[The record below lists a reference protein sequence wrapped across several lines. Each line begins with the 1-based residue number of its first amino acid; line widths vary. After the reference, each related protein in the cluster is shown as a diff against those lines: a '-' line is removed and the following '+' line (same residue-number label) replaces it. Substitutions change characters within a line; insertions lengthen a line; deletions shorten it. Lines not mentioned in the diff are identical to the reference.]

1 MDGRNF
7 RAIDSHYVF
16 DSSEVR
22 FRHAGPVPHTGRQM
36 YRRNRR
42 GLSRTTLGRGNFP
55 AIELVQVDG
64 VAVLVNHYIDTELRV
79 EDMSYEGLNALGQ
92 QIGHV
97 STGLSEEIITNQM
110 KTKTYLM
117 AASAVNLEEAT
128 SQEVE
133 ADVCIICQDEY
144 KNQDMIGVLQCEHEY
159 HADCLRKWLLVRNV
173 CPLCKS
179 EAFILGV

>member
-1 MDGRNF
+1 
-7 RAIDSHYVF
+7 
-16 DSSEVR
+16 
-22 FRHAGPVPHTGRQM
+22 
-36 YRRNRR
+36 
-42 GLSRTTLGRGNFP
+42 
-55 AIELVQVDG
+55 
-64 VAVLVNHYIDTELRV
+64 
-79 EDMSYEGLNALGQ
+79 MSYEGLNALGQ

-97 STGLSEEIITNQM
+97 STGLSEKIITNQM
-110 KTKTYLM
+110 MTKTYLM

-128 SQEVE
+128 SHEVE

-159 HADCLRKWLLVRNV
+159 HADCLRKWLVVRNV

>member
-1 MDGRNF
+1 MRATAMDRRTQWNF

-36 YRRNRR
+36 YQPNRR
-42 GLSRTTLGRGNFP
+42 GHSRTTLP
-55 AIELVQVDG
+55 IELVQVDG

-117 AASAVNLEEAT
+117 AASAVNLEEA
-128 SQEVE
+128 
-133 ADVCIICQDEY
+133 DVCVICQDEY
-144 KNQDMIGVLQCEHEY
+144 ENQDTIGFLPCGHEY

-179 EAFILGV
+179 ETFILGM